1 MALEFLNDAYFAAK
15 VGIGTDSPVS
25 IVDIFS
31 TAPTLT
37 IGGVAVNQVESGR
50 IRFTE
55 DASTAD
61 FQGSYIHYDGSAN
74 KMHIGVHETANDSV
88 SNDLNAITIRRVNGY
103 VGIGNVS
110 PGYRLS
116 VNGTIQ
122 SDLIRAYTYPTNS
135 FLDFDDDQ
143 TASANHTRL
152 ASVGRIAYL
161 ADTNANEPA
170 ANPAHEFFTGTSD
183 IDTATSLMIIET
195 SGNVGIG
202 TTNPE
207 NLLHI
212 KAADGVTGVL
222 KIEGGKNTVTSVG
235 EINSQL
241 DFGSNDA
248 SVWSSGNVGGRIAS
262 VTETS
267 NGAYTGMAFY
277 TFTQGASS
285 PDTLS
290 EKLRITH
297 AGGISFGSGA
307 AYGTSGQVLTSAGN
321 ASPTWTTPTTGTV
334 TGTGVAGEVAYW
346 TSSTN
351 IANNAGMSF
360 SNEQLQLDGIGGADG
375 FALPYDE
382 NPGYSNMSAGGF
394 GILFREARDN
404 YITGNAYWYKTGG
417 TASWRAKY
425 GADAATM
432 IGSDAG
438 NITFETAPA
447 NTTSPHTL
455 TFSPKMVIKNGGNVG
470 IGVTSP
476 VSPLSIQANSGGS
489 ALRFIGR
496 SDGIAGIDFFNSTQ
510 TVGNYFQSNGTWIRS
525 RADGGFHFSK
535 GSTPITTEVD
545 GFTIEGMNVGI
556 GTASP
561 TRKLSV
567 ENSSSSIVADFKYSA
582 AGYSSIDLSNNVS
595 FARLSSVNSDLLLSP
610 AGSEKMRVTS
620 SGNVGIGTT
629 SPNEKLDVAGN
640 IKIQAALLSNQ
651 DNTDVDTGTE
661 TVANVAIATYT
672 AAFFDFVIKKGT
684 NVRSGTVYACH
695 DGTNVEFT
703 ETSTQDLGDTSDVTL
718 SVDISG
724 GNMRLRATTTSDDW
738 SVKSLIRAI

>member
-170 ANPAHEFFTGTSD
+170 ANAAHEFFTGTSD

-202 TTNPE
+202 
-207 NLLHI
+207 
-212 KAADGVTGVL
+212 
-222 KIEGGKNTVTSVG
+222 
-235 EINSQL
+235 
-241 DFGSNDA
+241 
-248 SVWSSGNVGGRIAS
+248 
-262 VTETS
+262 
-267 NGAYTGMAFY
+267 
-277 TFTQGASS
+277 
-285 PDTLS
+285 
-290 EKLRITH
+290 
-297 AGGISFGSGA
+297 
-307 AYGTSGQVLTSAGN
+307 
-321 ASPTWTTPTTGTV
+321 
-334 TGTGVAGEVAYW
+334 
-346 TSSTN
+346 
-351 IANNAGMSF
+351 
-360 SNEQLQLDGIGGADG
+360 
-375 FALPYDE
+375 
-382 NPGYSNMSAGGF
+382 
-394 GILFREARDN
+394 
-404 YITGNAYWYKTGG
+404 
-417 TASWRAKY
+417 
-425 GADAATM
+425 
-432 IGSDAG
+432 
-438 NITFETAPA
+438 ETAPISKLQVGTVMTSNTITIGGYYGLGGGSLAFRSGHSNPA
-447 NTTSPHTL
+447 NIWDTASILATDDGNFNGKIEFKTSTASKSVP
-455 TFSPKMVIKNGGNVG
+455 SIKMVIKADGNVG
-470 IGVTSP
+470 IGNTSP
-476 VSPLSIQANSGGS
+476 GAKLVVGANVNTAATGIEVNAGASGANVLNAGS
-489 ALRFIGR
+489 ADNWFPYIDANNYYSASEHIFRSEVNSATRMTIK
-496 SDGIAGIDFFNSTQ
+496 SDG
-510 TVGNYFQSNGTWIRS
+510 
-525 RADGGFHFSK
+525 K
-535 GSTPITTEVD
+535 
-545 GFTIEGMNVGI
+545 VGI
-556 GTASP
+556 GIILP
-561 TRKLSV
+561 T
-567 ENSSSSIVADFKYSA
+567 
-582 AGYSSIDLSNNVS
+582 
-595 FARLSSVNSDLLLSP
+595 
-610 AGSEKMRVTS
+610 
-620 SGNVGIGTT
+620 
-629 SPNEKLDVAGN
+629 EKLEVVGN
-640 IKIQAALLSNQ
+640 IKITAALLSNQ
-651 DNTDVDTGTE
+651 ENTDVDTGTE

-672 AAFFDFVIKKGT
+672 AAFFDFVIKKTT

-724 GNMRLRATTTSDDW
+724 GNMRLLATVTSDDW